1 MEDVKA
7 LEVELNSLKE
17 YENVLKDKLMKEEY
31 DLSKLHILTAISDTI
46 LMEINIKIKLKE
58 VSQNV

>member
-1 MEDVKA
+1 MDDVRA
-7 LEVELNSLKE
+7 LEMELNSLKE

-46 LMEINIKIKLKE
+46 LNEINIKVKLKE
-58 VSQNV
+58 ASQNE

>member
-1 MEDVKA
+1 MY
-7 LEVELNSLKE
+7 LKE

-46 LMEINIKIKLKE
+46 LNEINIKVKLKE
-58 VSQNV
+58 ASQNE